1 MAEIKNTTA
10 YPTVT
15 PNASDLLIATDV
27 SDNNKTVTFLVSDLL
42 AAGTVLQD
50 LQSVL
55 NTGNTAIQNIN
66 LTGTINLSGVLNFSA
81 TQGIT
86 IANATGTAGQVLAK
100 NATNTGMVWTNQVGS
115 TLTWQEVLD
124 NGNSAT
130 SNPSLIGVLTI
141 DDGGVIGQGGLALT
155 GTTTLVVDGTTTFR
169 NHVTYDDGRDV
180 NFSATSQINVNS
192 TFGTAGQFLAVNAGA
207 TGMEWTSAPTQT
219 TPNLSAVLS
228 AGNSTGG
235 VTMSFVDSDL
245 SMDSDSTITS
255 AALASFTNHASF
267 SGTGLSN
274 TTSGINLA
282 GSVTA
287 GVSGIGLNGQVLTC
301 IIDPVSG
308 AQTVG
313 WASAGGSQTLQSVL
327 DNGNQASALVGQAN
341 IAITGNATNVAS
353 ASNGIVAI
361 NDGMLYL
368 LGNTEIYLGTD
379 VGTAG
384 QALVSGGPNALP
396 QWATVGGGGSGT
408 VTSVSGTTLPI
419 PNISNYI
426 SIGTNQTTP
435 APVISSNLVT
445 DGSVSGLNTDFYNAS
460 GAFSVPEGADWDFT
474 VTKASTVVTVELGD
488 NSSTPRT
495 TSFSLTEGT
504 GIGLTQAGN
513 DVTIA
518 YTGSAGIT
526 SLGLAS
532 STLDLTQT
540 VPNTNPATTNGN
552 IDINLSS
559 TAVTPGTYTLA
570 SVTVD
575 AYGRI
580 TGASSGSD
588 NNTTYDLGSAQATN
602 DVNIN
607 LTGSD
612 GSTDTVKLVAGT
624 NITLTDNSSGEVT
637 IDAASA
643 AGLTSFG
650 IATDPGST
658 AGTVDV
664 TNNTLTFKEQVNDID
679 GVNYNYIAQDIS
691 ATNILTTGLSA
702 DTSGLTATTKLTHYL
717 RADNTWAAPAGSGTV
732 TSIGLALG
740 TAGTDISVSNSP
752 VTASGNIT
760 LDIPTASSAN
770 RGALSSADWS
780 TFNSKEPA
788 LTKGNLTENNSAI
801 LTITNGS
808 NAVIGSGT
816 SIEVAQASNSTS
828 GYLSSTDWQTFNGKT
843 SNTGTVT
850 SVGLSY
856 TTNGGSA
863 ADGNPAFIVSASP
876 VTTSGT
882 IDIDAQ
888 GTAAQYIT
896 GQGKLATLPSA
907 GTGTVTSV
915 SAGTLDGVSLTITNP
930 STTPSLSITNSDK
943 GSDQNI
949 FKTVAVS
956 GQNNIVADTNADTL
970 TFAAGTGITL
980 TTDSTTDTLTIN
992 ATNNGTVTSV
1002 TGTTPISSSG
1012 GSTPDISIATADA
1025 TTTGALSST
1034 DWNTFNNK
1042 TSNLGTVTSVDVSYN
1057 TTGGSAVA
1065 GAAAFTVTGGAIT
1078 SSGTIALTSDG
1089 TSAQYIDGTGKLVD
1103 FPTLTSG
1110 TVTSVG
1116 INADSGAGT
1125 GITTSGA
1132 FTFSGGT
1139 LISTSVT
1146 GNTVTFN
1153 HSTVTRTN
1161 GTSSST
1167 ISVGGNFDVIDSITS
1182 NATGHITAVNTKTVT
1197 LPEEYQGATGAS
1209 NGVAGFVPQPL
1220 TATDD
1225 QSKYLKGDGT
1235 WSVSGLVTSI
1245 VAGTGISVSG
1255 ATGNVT
1261 ITASNNGSVTSVN
1274 LTGNSGTGTAI
1285 TGSGTFDIDGI
1296 TTASSGSTTN
1306 HFNGISTTANN
1317 FDLDISGFA
1326 IPDENEYWFYRANS
1340 GTGTSAMGLQ
1350 KSIVYGYDDAYKSL
1364 AVANG
1369 EVGKEGYTLV
1379 LGASAS
1385 SRAYIFNAGNT
1396 TYRWSN
1402 VDAAG
1407 TTDSSTNSIFIGA
1420 NAGAA
1425 AATNADN
1432 IGIGSNALLASTNGA
1447 SNIALGTDSGKAL
1460 LAGARNILI
1469 GKSAGQ
1475 SLVASDDNIAIGDLS
1490 LSTANSAD
1498 ADQNIAVGKNTLST
1512 LTTGARNIAIG
1523 HQTLADGVLVQTD
1536 NIFLGYQAGM
1546 EAFGGAD
1553 IGIGYQAL
1561 LYGSNSTPNVN
1572 TNEET
1577 GRVAIGYKALAG
1589 GSGTAVQGIGNVA
1602 LGGHAGEF
1610 NATSVVGGAVYVGHY
1625 AGNNTNGLTTT
1636 GFGQV
1641 AIGKNAMKFTV
1652 TSQSIAIGY
1661 LAMEDAA
1668 SPTIGGNSHVA
1679 IGKGAMRTA
1688 TVTGNNNIA
1697 IGTDANSST
1706 ANVVSAV
1713 VALGYQSKAKGTCTI
1728 AIGCQASAGDDASS
1742 TDSIAIGNDSNTAGT
1757 KSISIGRNA
1766 STTGTHSIAIGD
1778 NAQVIDNYSV
1788 AIGAGASTNAANQLA
1803 FGTAA
1808 QNLGSVVTQTIT
1820 PNKTWEVRI
1829 NGVNYLIPIVAAP

>member
-55 NTGNTAIQNIN
+55 NTGNTAVQNIN
-66 LTGTINLSGVLNFSA
+66 LTGTINLTGVLNFAA

-86 IANATGTAGQVLAK
+86 IAGATGTAGQVLAK
-100 NATNTGMVWTNQVGS
+100 NSANTGMVWTNQVGS

-124 NGNSAT
+124 NGNSAQ
-130 SNPSLIGVLTI
+130 SNPSLIGVFTI
-141 DDGGVIGQGGLALT
+141 DDGGVTGQGGLALT

-169 NHVTYDDGRDV
+169 NHVTYDDGIDV
-180 NFSATSQINVNS
+180 NYSATSQINVNS
-192 TFGTAGQFLAVNAGA
+192 AFGTAGQFLAVNSTA

-219 TPNLSAVLS
+219 TPTISAVLTAGNDTSGVNMAFTNSELNLDSDSDIVS
-228 AGNSTGG
+228 AGNNTFSG
-235 VTMSFVDSDL
+235 
-245 SMDSDSTITS
+245 
-255 AALASFTNHASF
+255 ANSFT
-267 SGTGLSN
+267 GTGLSS
-274 TTSGINLA
+274 TTSGIHIG
-282 GSVTA
+282 GSMTL
-287 GVSGIGLNGQVLTC
+287 GVSGVGLNGQVLTC
-301 IIDPVSG
+301 IIDPVTG

-327 DNGNQASALVGQAN
+327 NNGNTAN
-341 IAITGNATNVAS
+341 ATGVNTSSIAITGNATPSAS
-353 ASNGIVAI
+353 ANNGIVAI

-408 VTSVSGTTLPI
+408 VTSVTGFTLPN
-419 PNISNYI
+419 PNLGNYV
-426 SIGTNQTTP
+426 SVSTNQSSP
-435 APVISSNLVT
+435 APIITTDLVT
-445 DGSVSGLNTDFYNAS
+445 DGTVSGLTTDFYNAS
-460 GAFSVPEGADWDFT
+460 GAFSVPEGADWDFNGAK
-474 VTKASTVVTVELGD
+474 VASTVTLTLSD
-488 NSSTPRT
+488 DSSTPRT

-504 GIGLTQAGN
+504 GISLTQAGE

-518 YTGSAGIT
+518 YSGSAGIT

-532 STLDLTQT
+532 TTLDLTQG
-540 VPNTNPATTNGN
+540 PGNTNPATSNGT
-552 IDINLSS
+552 IDVNLAA
-559 TAVTPGTYTLA
+559 TAVTPGTYNLA
-570 SVTVD
+570 TVVVD

-588 NNTTYDLGSAQATN
+588 NNTTYDLGSAQSTN

-612 GSTDTVKLVAGT
+612 GTTDTVKLVAGT

-650 IATDPGST
+650 IATDPTST

-664 TNNTLTFKEQVNDID
+664 TNNTITFTEKVNTID

-702 DTSGLTATTKLTHYL
+702 DTSALDASTKLTHFL

-732 TSIGLALG
+732 TSIGLTVG
-740 TAGTDISVSNSP
+740 TTGTDIAVSNSP
-752 VTASGNIT
+752 VTSSGSIT
-760 LDIPTASSAN
+760 LDIPTASAAN
-770 RGALSSADWS
+770 RGALSSTDWT

-788 LTKGNLTENNSAI
+788 LTKGNLTESNSAI
-801 LTITNGS
+801 LTISGGTG
-808 NAVIGSGT
+808 AVIGSGT
-816 SIEVAQASNSTS
+816 SIEVAQATNATS

-850 SVGLSY
+850 SVGLTY
-856 TTNGGSA
+856 TTTGGSA
-863 ADGNPAFIVSASP
+863 ADGNPAFVVTASP
-876 VTTSGT
+876 VSTSGT
-882 IDIDAQ
+882 IDIDSQ
-888 GTAAQYIT
+888 GTASQYIT
-896 GQGKLATLPSA
+896 GQGKLATFPSV
-907 GTGTVTSV
+907 GTGTVTDV
-915 SAGTLDGVSLTITNP
+915 QAGTLDGVSLTITN
-930 STTPSLSITNSDK
+930 STTTPTLAITNSDK
-943 GSDQNI
+943 GSAQNI
-949 FKTVAVS
+949 FKTIAVS
-956 GQNNIVADTNADTL
+956 GQNSIVADSNADTL

-980 TTDSTTDTLTIN
+980 TTNDLTDTLTI
-992 ATNNGTVTSV
+992 AADNNGTVTQV
-1002 TGTTPISSSG
+1002 DTGTYLSG
-1012 GSTPDISIATADA
+1012 GP
-1025 TTTGALSST
+1025 
-1034 DWNTFNNK
+1034 
-1042 TSNLGTVTSVDVSYN
+1042 
-1057 TTGGSAVA
+1057 
-1065 GAAAFTVTGGAIT
+1065 
-1078 SSGTIALTSDG
+1078 
-1089 TSAQYIDGTGKLVD
+1089 
-1103 FPTLTSG
+1103 
-1110 TVTSVG
+1110 
-1116 INADSGAGT
+1116 
-1125 GITTSGA
+1125 ITTSG
-1132 FTFSGGT
+1132 T
-1139 LISTSVT
+1139 I
-1146 GNTVTFN
+1146 N
-1153 HSTVTRTN
+1153 HDTTTRTN
-1161 GTSSST
+1161 TTSSST
-1167 ISVGGNFDVIDSITS
+1167 VGVGGSFSAIDTISS
-1182 NATGHITAVNTKTVT
+1182 NATGHVTDVNTKTFT
-1197 LPEEYQGATGAS
+1197 LPEGFTGATGGADGAS
-1209 NGVAGFVPQPL
+1209 GFVPQPL

-1225 QSKYLKGDGT
+1225 QTKYLKGDGT
-1235 WSVSGLVTSI
+1235 WSVNGLVTSI

-1261 ITASNNGSVTSVN
+1261 INASNNGSVTSVN

-1350 KSIVYGYDDAYKSL
+1350 KSIVYGFDSSYKSL

-1379 LGASAS
+1379 LGASKS

-1396 TYRWSN
+1396 TYRWSD

-1407 TTDSSTNSIFIGA
+1407 TTDSSTNSIFIGSS
-1420 NAGAA
+1420 AGAA
-1425 AATNADN
+1425 AITNADN

-1490 LSTANSAD
+1490 LSTANNAS
-1498 ADQNIAVGKNTLST
+1498 ADQNIALGKNTLSQ

-1523 HQTLADGVLVQTD
+1523 HQALADGVLVQTD

-1553 IGIGYQAL
+1553 VGIGYQAL
-1561 LYGSNSTPNVN
+1561 LYGSNSTPNQG

-1577 GRVAIGYKALAG
+1577 ARVAIGYKALAG
-1589 GSGTAVQGIGNVA
+1589 GSGTAVQGVGNVA
-1602 LGGHAGEF
+1602 IGGHAGEF
-1610 NATSVVGGAVYVGHY
+1610 NATSILGGAVYAGHY
-1625 AGNNTNGLTTT
+1625 AGNNANGLTTT
-1636 GFGQV
+1636 GIGQV

-1661 LAMEDAA
+1661 LAMEDAS
-1668 SPTIGGNSHVA
+1668 SPTIAGNSHIA
-1679 IGKGAMRTA
+1679 IGKGAMRNA

-1697 IGTDANSST
+1697 IGTDSQSST
-1706 ANVVSAV
+1706 ANVVSDVIAI
-1713 VALGYQSKAKGTCTI
+1713 GYQSTAKGMCTI
-1728 AIGCQASAGDDASS
+1728 AIGCQASAGDSASS
-1742 TDSIAIGNDSNTAGT
+1742 TDSIAIGNDTSASGT
-1757 KSISIGRNA
+1757 KSISIGRNS
-1766 STTGTHSIAIGD
+1766 STTGTHSIALGD

-1803 FGTAA
+1803 FGTATN
-1808 QNLGSVVTQTIT
+1808 NLGSVATQTIT
-1820 PNKTWEVRI
+1820 PNKTWEVKI
-1829 NGVNYLIPIVAAP
+1829 NGVDYLIPIVAAP

>member
-55 NTGNTAIQNIN
+55 NTGNTAVQNIN
-66 LTGTINLSGVLNFSA
+66 LTGTINLTGVLNFAA

-86 IANATGTAGQVLAK
+86 IAGATGTAGQVLAK

-130 SNPSLIGVLTI
+130 SNPNLIGVFTI
-141 DDGGVIGQGGLALT
+141 DDGGVVGQGGLALT

-192 TFGTAGQFLAVNAGA
+192 VFGTAGQFLAVNAGA

-219 TPNLSAVLS
+219 TPNLSAVLT
-228 AGNSTGG
+228 AGNSTAG
-235 VTMSFVDSDL
+235 VSMSFVNSEL
-245 SMDSDSTITS
+245 NLDSDSDIVSSGNNTFS
-255 AALASFTNHASF
+255 GANSFT
-267 SGTGLSN
+267 GTGLSS
-274 TTSGINLA
+274 TTSGIHIG
-282 GSVTA
+282 GSMTL
-287 GVSGIGLNGQVLTC
+287 GVSGVGLNGQVLTC
-301 IIDPVSG
+301 IIDPSTG

-313 WASAGGSQTLQSVL
+313 WATAGGSQTLQSVL
-327 DNGNQASALVGQAN
+327 DNGNQASALAGQAN

-353 ASNGIVAI
+353 ATNGIVGI
-361 NDGMLYL
+361 IDGMLFL
-368 LGNTEIYLGTD
+368 NGDTEIALGAAGS
-379 VGTAG
+379 GTAG
-384 QALVSGGPNALP
+384 QALVSQGPNTLP
-396 QWATVGGGGSGT
+396 TWATVGGGGSGT
-408 VTSVSGTTLPI
+408 VTSVTGFNIPPTNINNYVEVSTSMASPTPVITTNLITSGT
-419 PNISNYI
+419 
-426 SIGTNQTTP
+426 
-435 APVISSNLVT
+435 VT
-445 DGSVSGLNTDFYNAS
+445 GGLDTDFYNAS
-460 GAFSVPEGADWDFT
+460 GAFSVPVGADWDFT

-495 TSFSLTEGT
+495 TSFSLTEGA

-643 AGLTSFG
+643 AGLTSFAM
-650 IATDPGST
+650 ATTPASN
-658 AGTVDV
+658 AGLVDV
-664 TNNTLTFKEQVNDID
+664 TNNTLKFIEKEVTIGSSGNLK
-679 GVNYNYIAQDIS
+679 YISLD
-691 ATNILTTGLSA
+691 LGTGGTINELSVGLNA
-702 DTSGLTATTKLTHYL
+702 DTSSLDDTTKLTHYL
-717 RADNTWAAPAGSGTV
+717 RADNTWAAPAGTGTV
-732 TSIGLALG
+732 TSIGLTVG
-740 TAGTDISVSNSP
+740 TAGTDVSVSNSP
-752 VTASGNIT
+752 VTSSGSIT
-760 LDIPTASSAN
+760 LDIPTASAAN
-770 RGALSSADWS
+770 RGALSSTDWT

-788 LTKGNLTENNSAI
+788 LTKGNLTESNSAI
-801 LTITNGS
+801 LTITNGTG
-808 NAVIGSGT
+808 AVIGSGT
-816 SIEVAQASNSTS
+816 SIEVAQATNSTS

-856 TTNGGSA
+856 TTTGGSA
-863 ADGNPAFIVSASP
+863 ADGNPAFVVSASP
-876 VTTSGT
+876 VSTSGT
-882 IDIDAQ
+882 IDIDSQ
-888 GTAAQYIT
+888 GTASQYIT
-896 GQGKLATLPSA
+896 GQGKLATFPSV

-915 SAGTLDGVSLTITNP
+915 SAGTLDGVSLTITN
-930 STTPSLSITNSDK
+930 STTTPALSITNTDK

-956 GQNNIVADTNADTL
+956 GQNNIVADGNADTL
-970 TFAAGTGITL
+970 TFAGGSGITL
-980 TTDSTTDTLTIN
+980 TTDQNTDTLTIS
-992 ATNNGTVTSV
+992 ADNNGTVTQVS
-1002 TGTTPISSSG
+1002 TGTYLSG
-1012 GSTPDISIATADA
+1012 GP
-1025 TTTGALSST
+1025 
-1034 DWNTFNNK
+1034 
-1042 TSNLGTVTSVDVSYN
+1042 
-1057 TTGGSAVA
+1057 
-1065 GAAAFTVTGGAIT
+1065 
-1078 SSGTIALTSDG
+1078 
-1089 TSAQYIDGTGKLVD
+1089 
-1103 FPTLTSG
+1103 
-1110 TVTSVG
+1110 
-1116 INADSGAGT
+1116 
-1125 GITTSGA
+1125 ITTSG
-1132 FTFSGGT
+1132 T
-1139 LISTSVT
+1139 INHDST
-1146 GNTVTFN
+1146 
-1153 HSTVTRTN
+1153 TRTN
-1161 GTSSST
+1161 TTSSST
-1167 ISVGGNFDVIDSITS
+1167 VGVGGTFSVIDTISS
-1182 NATGHITAVNTKTVT
+1182 NATGHVTDVNTKTFT
-1197 LPEEYQGATGAS
+1197 LPEGFTGATGSSDGAS
-1209 NGVAGFVPQPL
+1209 GFVPQPL

-1225 QSKYLKGDGT
+1225 QTKYLKGDGT
-1235 WSVSGLVTSI
+1235 WSVNGLVTSI

-1261 ITASNNGSVTSVN
+1261 INASNNGSVTSVQ
-1274 LTGNSGTGTAI
+1274 LTGNSGTSTAI

-1306 HFNGISTTANN
+1306 HFNGISTTASN
-1317 FDLDISGFA
+1317 FDLDIQGFA

-1350 KSIVYGYDDAYKSL
+1350 KSIVYGFDSSYKSL

-1379 LGASAS
+1379 LGASKS

-1396 TYRWSN
+1396 TYRWSD

-1407 TTDSSTNSIFIGA
+1407 TTDSSTNSIFIGSS
-1420 NAGAA
+1420 AGAA
-1425 AATNADN
+1425 AITNADN

-1490 LSTANSAD
+1490 LSTANNAS
-1498 ADQNIAVGKNTLST
+1498 ADQNIALGKNTLST

-1523 HQTLADGVLVQTD
+1523 HQALADGVLVQTD

-1697 IGTDANSST
+1697 IGTDSQAST
-1706 ANVVSAV
+1706 VNVVSDVIAI
-1713 VALGYQSKAKGTCTI
+1713 GYQSKAKGTCTI

-1742 TDSIAIGNDSNTAGT
+1742 TDSIAIGNDTSAPGT

-1766 STTGTHSIAIGD
+1766 STTGTHSIALGD

>member
-141 DDGGVIGQGGLALT
+141 DDGGVTGQGGLALT

-219 TPNLSAVLS
+219 TPTLSAVLT

-235 VTMSFVDSDL
+235 ITMNFVDSDL

-255 AALASFTNHASF
+255 AASASFTNHASF

-301 IIDPVSG
+301 IIDPVTG

-327 DNGNQASALVGQAN
+327 NNGNTAN
-341 IAITGNATNVAS
+341 ATGVNTSSIAITGNATSSAS

-426 SIGTNQTTP
+426 SIGTNQTT
-435 APVISSNLVT
+435 
-445 DGSVSGLNTDFYNAS
+445 TDFYNAS

-624 NITLTDNSSGEVT
+624 NITLTDNSSGQVT

-650 IATDPGST
+650 IATDPSST
-658 AGTVDV
+658 AGTVNV
-664 TNNTLTFKEQVNDID
+664 TNNTITFTEKVNTID

-702 DTSGLTATTKLTHYL
+702 DTSALDASTKLTHFL

-732 TSIGLALG
+732 TSIGLTLG

-752 VTASGNIT
+752 VTSSGNIT

-856 TTNGGSA
+856 TTTGGSA
-863 ADGNPAFIVSASP
+863 ADGNPAFVVTASP

-956 GQNNIVADTNADTL
+956 GQNNIVADDNADTL
-970 TFAAGTGITL
+970 TFAGGTGITL
-980 TTDSTTDTLTIN
+980 TTDSNTDTLTIS
-992 ATNNGTVTSV
+992 ADNNGTVTQV
-1002 TGTTPISSSG
+1002 DTGTY
-1012 GSTPDISIATADA
+1012 
-1025 TTTGALSST
+1025 L
-1034 DWNTFNNK
+1034 N
-1042 TSNLGTVTSVDVSYN
+1042 
-1057 TTGGSAVA
+1057 
-1065 GAAAFTVTGGAIT
+1065 GGAIT
-1078 SSGTIALTSDG
+1078 TSGTI
-1089 TSAQYIDGTGKLVD
+1089 
-1103 FPTLTSG
+1103 
-1110 TVTSVG
+1110 
-1116 INADSGAGT
+1116 NHDST
-1125 GITTSGA
+1125 
-1132 FTFSGGT
+1132 
-1139 LISTSVT
+1139 
-1146 GNTVTFN
+1146 
-1153 HSTVTRTN
+1153 TRTN
-1161 GTSSST
+1161 TTSSST
-1167 ISVGGNFDVIDSITS
+1167 VAVGGNLVVLDSISS
-1182 NATGHITAVNTKTVT
+1182 NATGHVTGVNTKTFT
-1197 LPEEYQGATGAS
+1197 LPEGFTGATGGS
-1209 NGVAGFVPQPL
+1209 DGISGFVPQPL

-1225 QSKYLKGDGT
+1225 QTKYLKGDGT
-1235 WSVSGLVTSI
+1235 WSVNGLVTSI

-1274 LTGNSGTGTAI
+1274 LTGNSGTSTAI

-1350 KSIVYGYDDAYKSL
+1350 KSIVYGFDDSYKSL

-1379 LGASAS
+1379 LGASKS

-1396 TYRWSN
+1396 TYRWSD

-1407 TTDSSTNSIFIGA
+1407 TTDSSTNSIFIGSS
-1420 NAGAA
+1420 AGAA
-1425 AATNADN
+1425 AASNTDN
-1432 IGIGSNALLASTNGA
+1432 IGIGSNALLVSTNGA

-1475 SLVASDDNIAIGDLS
+1475 SLVAADDNIAIGDLS
-1490 LSTANSAD
+1490 LSTK
-1498 ADQNIAVGKNTLST
+1498 QI
-1512 LTTGARNIAIG
+1512 I
-1523 HQTLADGVLVQTD
+1523 
-1536 NIFLGYQAGM
+1536 
-1546 EAFGGAD
+1546 
-1553 IGIGYQAL
+1553 
-1561 LYGSNSTPNVN
+1561 
-1572 TNEET
+1572 
-1577 GRVAIGYKALAG
+1577 
-1589 GSGTAVQGIGNVA
+1589 
-1602 LGGHAGEF
+1602 
-1610 NATSVVGGAVYVGHY
+1610 
-1625 AGNNTNGLTTT
+1625 
-1636 GFGQV
+1636 
-1641 AIGKNAMKFTV
+1641 
-1652 TSQSIAIGY
+1652 
-1661 LAMEDAA
+1661 
-1668 SPTIGGNSHVA
+1668 
-1679 IGKGAMRTA
+1679 
-1688 TVTGNNNIA
+1688 
-1697 IGTDANSST
+1697 
-1706 ANVVSAV
+1706 
-1713 VALGYQSKAKGTCTI
+1713 
-1728 AIGCQASAGDDASS
+1728 
-1742 TDSIAIGNDSNTAGT
+1742 
-1757 KSISIGRNA
+1757 
-1766 STTGTHSIAIGD
+1766 
-1778 NAQVIDNYSV
+1778 YS
-1788 AIGAGASTNAANQLA
+1788 
-1803 FGTAA
+1803 
-1808 QNLGSVVTQTIT
+1808 
-1820 PNKTWEVRI
+1820 
-1829 NGVNYLIPIVAAP
+1829 

>member
-141 DDGGVIGQGGLALT
+141 DDGGVTGQGGLALT

-219 TPNLSAVLS
+219 TPTLSAVLT

-235 VTMSFVDSDL
+235 ITMNFVDSDL

-255 AALASFTNHASF
+255 AASASFTNHASF

-301 IIDPVSG
+301 IIDPVTG

-327 DNGNQASALVGQAN
+327 NNGNTAN
-341 IAITGNATNVAS
+341 ATGVNTSSIAITGNATSSAS

-445 DGSVSGLNTDFYNAS
+445 DGSITGGLSTDFYNAS

-624 NITLTDNSSGEVT
+624 NITLTDNSSGQVT

-650 IATDPGST
+650 IATDPSST
-658 AGTVDV
+658 AGTVNV
-664 TNNTLTFKEQVNDID
+664 TNNTITFTEKVNTID

-702 DTSGLTATTKLTHYL
+702 DTSALDASTKLTHFL

-732 TSIGLALG
+732 TSIGLTLG

-752 VTASGNIT
+752 VTSSGNIT

-856 TTNGGSA
+856 TTTGGSA
-863 ADGNPAFIVSASP
+863 ADGNPAFVVSASP

-956 GQNNIVADTNADTL
+956 GQNNIVADDNADTL
-970 TFAAGTGITL
+970 TFAGGTGITL
-980 TTDSTTDTLTIN
+980 TTDSNTDTLTIS
-992 ATNNGTVTSV
+992 ADNNGTVTQV
-1002 TGTTPISSSG
+1002 DTGTY
-1012 GSTPDISIATADA
+1012 
-1025 TTTGALSST
+1025 L
-1034 DWNTFNNK
+1034 N
-1042 TSNLGTVTSVDVSYN
+1042 
-1057 TTGGSAVA
+1057 
-1065 GAAAFTVTGGAIT
+1065 GGAIT
-1078 SSGTIALTSDG
+1078 TSGTI
-1089 TSAQYIDGTGKLVD
+1089 
-1103 FPTLTSG
+1103 
-1110 TVTSVG
+1110 
-1116 INADSGAGT
+1116 NHDST
-1125 GITTSGA
+1125 
-1132 FTFSGGT
+1132 
-1139 LISTSVT
+1139 
-1146 GNTVTFN
+1146 
-1153 HSTVTRTN
+1153 TRTN
-1161 GTSSST
+1161 TTSSST
-1167 ISVGGNFDVIDSITS
+1167 VAVGGNLVVLDSISS
-1182 NATGHITAVNTKTVT
+1182 NATGHVTGVNTKTFT
-1197 LPEEYQGATGAS
+1197 LPEGFTGATGGS
-1209 NGVAGFVPQPL
+1209 DGISGFVPQPL

-1225 QSKYLKGDGT
+1225 QTKYLKGDGT
-1235 WSVSGLVTSI
+1235 WSVNGLVTSI

-1274 LTGNSGTGTAI
+1274 LTGNSGTSTAI

-1350 KSIVYGYDDAYKSL
+1350 KSIVYGFDDSYKSL

-1379 LGASAS
+1379 LGASKS

-1523 HQTLADGVLVQTD
+1523 HQALADGVVVQTD

-1589 GSGTAVQGIGNVA
+1589 GSGTAVQGVGNVA

-1625 AGNNTNGLTTT
+1625 AGNNTNGITTT

-1706 ANVVSAV
+1706 ANVVSDV
-1713 VALGYQSKAKGTCTI
+1713 IALGYQSKAKGMCTI
-1728 AIGCQASAGDDASS
+1728 AIGCQASAGDNASS
-1742 TDSIAIGNDSNTAGT
+1742 TDSIAIGNDANTAGT

-1766 STTGTHSIAIGD
+1766 STTGAQSIAIGD

-1803 FGTAA
+1803 FGTATN
-1808 QNLGSVVTQTIT
+1808 NLGSIATQTIT